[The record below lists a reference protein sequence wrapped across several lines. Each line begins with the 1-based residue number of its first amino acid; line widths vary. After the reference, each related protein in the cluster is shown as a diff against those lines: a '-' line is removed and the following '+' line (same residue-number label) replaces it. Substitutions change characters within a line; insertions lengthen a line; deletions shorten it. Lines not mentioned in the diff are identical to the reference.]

1 MNKLPDS
8 ERAKIVAMLL
18 RVVSELAGGRA
29 DNDLQVVAL
38 MGEIIDLCYR
48 SKIDSATDATGSV
61 LFESVDF
68 VDQKDWL
75 FVVKKIGASFQ
86 YEAKFGTDIETA
98 KLESSVEWVAKA
110 GIN

>member
-29 DNDLQVVAL
+29 DDDLQVIAL

-61 LFESVDF
+61 LFESVSF
-68 VDQKDWL
+68 IDQKDWL
-75 FVVKKIGASFQ
+75 FTVKKLGNLFEFEVA
-86 YEAKFGTDIETA
+86 FGNEMKAA
-98 KLESSVEWVAKA
+98 KLKKSMRWVSKA